1 MNSSR
6 VNKYRDLRAGLK
18 DEAGINRE
26 NIEDTI
32 DIIDDIED
40 DDFLATINRSF
51 KQESEKE

>member
-32 DIIDDIED
+32 DIIDDIEEMIFSD
-40 DDFLATINRSF
+40 NKSF
-51 KQESEKE
+51 F